1 MKSCYAR
8 KHAQEEETKKA
19 EGLPCDT
26 MRPLLFGKKAISKG
40 PQPLRNL
47 QKSHLREKRAAK
59 EAASIRPQRFRQA
72 RLRPLPV
79 FFAQS
84 RAPFLSEILAN
95 PEESLKIASVNA
107 NFRFCSHIG
116 QLSLAYSP
124 CRKET
129 PPPTDNNAFRGA
141 SPCAR
146 TSDWIDCK
154 PARAGRTRSGYLLQ
168 TTIFDGA
175 LHTPSCDAPSL
186 VLREKLILQKNPA
199 DDFKTIRRRDY
210 LF

>member
-1 MKSCYAR
+1 MRKKKEQKRPKACRTTRCVRFYSAKRRYRKARSCP
-8 KHAQEEETKKA
+8 ETF
-19 EGLPCDT
+19 ENPI
-26 MRPLLFGKKAISKG
+26 FGKKA
-40 PQPLRNL
+40 
-47 QKSHLREKRAAK
+47 AK
-59 EAASIRPQRFRQA
+59 KPRQSIRSDSNRRGCAHAP
-72 RLRPLPV
+72 

-141 SPCAR
+141 SPCVPHKR
-146 TSDWIDCK
+146 LD
-154 PARAGRTRSGYLLQ
+154 RLQ
-168 TTIFDGA
+168 TRPRGA
-175 LHTPSCDAPSL
+175 
-186 VLREKLILQKNPA
+186 NPRGLPPPNN
-199 DDFKTIRRRDY
+199 D
-210 LF
+210 L

>member
-1 MKSCYAR
+1 MLRLQTCAKRRNKKRPKACRATRCVRFYSAKRRYRKARSCP
-8 KHAQEEETKKA
+8 ETF
-19 EGLPCDT
+19 ENPV
-26 MRPLLFGKKAISKG
+26 FGKKSC
-40 PQPLRNL
+40 
-47 QKSHLREKRAAK
+47 KRSRVNPSAAVQTG
-59 EAASIRPQRFRQA
+59 AAAPTPR
-72 RLRPLPV
+72 

-84 RAPFLSEILAN
+84 HAPFLSEILAN

-154 PARAGRTRSGYLLQ
+154 PARAGRTHAGYLLQ

-175 LHTPSCDAPSL
+175 SHTPSCDAPSL
-186 VLREKLILQKNPA
+186 VLRGKLFLQK
-199 DDFKTIRRRDY
+199 KSRRR
-210 LF
+210 F

>member
-19 EGLPCDT
+19 EGLPRDT

-40 PQPLRNL
+40 PQLPRNL
-47 QKSHLREKRAAK
+47 RKSHFREKELQK
-59 EAASIRPQRFRQA
+59 KPRQSVRSGSNRRVCA
-72 RLRPLPV
+72 HAP

-141 SPCAR
+141 SPCAPHNR
-146 TSDWIDCK
+146 LD
-154 PARAGRTRSGYLLQ
+154 RLQ
-168 TTIFDGA
+168 TRPRGA
-175 LHTPSCDAPSL
+175 
-186 VLREKLILQKNPA
+186 NPRGLPPPNN
-199 DDFKTIRRRDY
+199 D
-210 LF
+210 L

>member
-1 MKSCYAR
+1 MRKKKKQKRPKACRATRCVRFYSAKRRYQKARSCP
-8 KHAQEEETKKA
+8 ETF
-19 EGLPCDT
+19 ENPI
-26 MRPLLFGKKAISKG
+26 FGKKE
-40 PQPLRNL
+40 L
-47 QKSHLREKRAAK
+47 QKK
-59 EAASIRPQRFRQA
+59 PRQSVRSGSNRRGCA
-72 RLRPLPV
+72 HSP

-199 DDFKTIRRRDY
+199 VDFKTIRRRDY

>member
-8 KHAQEEETKKA
+8 KHAQKEGTNKTKD
-19 EGLPCDT
+19 LPRDT

-40 PQPLRNL
+40 PQLPRNL
-47 QKSHLREKRAAK
+47 RKSRLREKELQKNRVNPSAAVQTG
-59 EAASIRPQRFRQA
+59 AAAPTPR
-72 RLRPLPV
+72 

-84 RAPFLSEILAN
+84 HAPFLSEILVN

-141 SPCAR
+141 SPCAPHKR
-146 TSDWIDCK
+146 LD
-154 PARAGRTRSGYLLQ
+154 RLQ
-168 TTIFDGA
+168 TRPRGA
-175 LHTPSCDAPSL
+175 
-186 VLREKLILQKNPA
+186 NPRGLPPPNN
-199 DDFKTIRRRDY
+199 D
-210 LF
+210 L